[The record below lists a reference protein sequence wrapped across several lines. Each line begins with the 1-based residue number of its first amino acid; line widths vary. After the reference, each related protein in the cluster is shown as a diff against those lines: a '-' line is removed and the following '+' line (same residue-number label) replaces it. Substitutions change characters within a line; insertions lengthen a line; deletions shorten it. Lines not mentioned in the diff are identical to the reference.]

1 MAALGPATGLGIR
14 GAGEEERE
22 HDAAYHRP
30 MFTPRLPPYDLRA
43 WRTLPFPRRLELV
56 CQAWA
61 EQGYGSPKGVYAL
74 YALKIAL
81 YVAGWAWFCTFSR
94 DGRLADLGSW
104 WASDTAFA
112 KAVGW
117 TLLFEGLGLGC
128 GSGPLTGRYLPPV
141 GGALYFLLPGTTKLP
156 LVDLP
161 RLGGNRRTAL
171 DVALYALTLVALVRL
186 LVAPAVTAWEI
197 VPVLVLI
204 PVLGILDKTLFL
216 VFRSEHH
223 LSVLL
228 CLLFPDWLPG
238 AKVVWLAVWWWAA
251 TSKLNAHFPAVLC
264 VMVSNSPFVPA
275 DVKRRMY
282 RDPPHDLRPSRLA
295 AALAH
300 GGTALEYL
308 FPLALVVS
316 DGGPVTWITLAVMTT
331 FHLFIL
337 SQVPMGVPLEWNVI
351 MIYGGFV
358 LFGVHA
364 DVPVGALSSPL
375 LIAWLI
381 GFHLALPV
389 YGSLFPDRVSFLLA
403 MRYYAGNWAT
413 SVWLFQP
420 GASAKLD
427 RLTKPAP
434 GVRAQLAWLYDEDT
448 IDALLSKVVA
458 FRTMHLHGRAV
469 RELVGRAVPNV
480 DEVEWLDGEIVAGL
494 ALGWNFGEGHLHD
507 LPLLR
512 AIQAQC
518 GFEAGELRVVM
529 VESQPIHRPVHAF
542 VIADAKDGVLERG
555 EVTVASLVDQHPWG
569 PIPERTA
576 G

>member
-1 MAALGPATGLGIR
+1 
-14 GAGEEERE
+14 
-22 HDAAYHRP
+22 
-30 MFTPRLPPYDLRA
+30 MFTPKLPPYDLGTWRA
-43 WRTLPFPRRLELV
+43 LPFPDRLKQA

-61 EQGYGSPKGVYAL
+61 VQGYGSPGGVYAL

-81 YVAGWAWFCTFSR
+81 YVVGWAWVCTLGTGF
-94 DGRLADLGSW
+94 RLAEIGSW
-104 WASDTAFA
+104 WATDVAFA

-128 GSGPLTGRYLPPV
+128 GSGPLTGRYVPPL

-161 RLGGNRRTAL
+161 YVGGSRRTPL
-171 DVALYALTLVALVRL
+171 DVGLYALTLVALVRL
-186 LVAPAVTAWEI
+186 LAAPAVTAAEI
-197 VPVLVLI
+197 VPVLLLI
-204 PVLGILDKTLFL
+204 PILGVLDRTLFL

-251 TSKLNAHFPAVLC
+251 TSKVNAHFPAVLC
-264 VMVSNSPFVPA
+264 VMVSNSPVVPTA
-275 DVKRRMY
+275 WKARMY
-282 RDPPHDLRPSRLA
+282 RDPPEDLRPSRLA

-300 GGTALEYL
+300 SGTALEYL
-308 FPLALVVS
+308 FPLVLVLS

-364 DVPVGALSSPL
+364 DVPLADLSSPL
-375 LIAWLI
+375 LIGWLLA
-381 GFHLALPV
+381 FHLALPI
-389 YGSLFPDRVSFLLA
+389 YGSLYPERVSFLLA

-420 GASAKLD
+420 GASSKLD
-427 RLTKPAP
+427 RLTKWAP
-434 GVRAQLAWLYDEDT
+434 GVRAQLGWLYDEDT
-448 IDALLSKVVA
+448 IDALMSKVVA
-458 FRTMHLHGRAV
+458 FRTMHLHGRAI
-469 RELVGRAVPNV
+469 RDLVQRAVPDV
-480 DEVEWLDGEIVAGL
+480 GQVEWLDGEIVAGL

-507 LPLLR
+507 LSLLR
-512 AIQAQC
+512 ALQDRC
-518 GFEAGELRVVM
+518 GFESGALRVVM
-529 VESQPIHRPVHAF
+529 LESQPIHRPVHAF
-542 VIADAKDGVLERG
+542 AIADAKDGVLERG
-555 EVTVASLVDQHPWG
+555 EVTVASLLDQQPWG
-569 PIPERTA
+569 P
-576 G
+576 